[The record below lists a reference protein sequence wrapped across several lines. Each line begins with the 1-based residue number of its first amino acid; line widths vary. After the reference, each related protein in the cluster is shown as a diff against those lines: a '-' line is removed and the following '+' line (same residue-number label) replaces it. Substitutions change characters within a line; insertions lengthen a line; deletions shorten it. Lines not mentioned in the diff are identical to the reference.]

1 MREVGGVI
9 PPCHRH
15 NGWES
20 TVVSASVLL
29 KPNAALF
36 LHHQSSASPSLLIL
50 RPRRRSQVGLR
61 VSSSVAP
68 PPPSFSL
75 LSDSTRTLS
84 SLLAL
89 ALSLSASSIV
99 LSSARR
105 VAERAA
111 AVAAPSAEDLAELLS
126 LRGSLAWAV
135 RPLFFAARRVERPS
149 GYLNTP
155 LTVVASGM
163 AKWLDIYSGVLMVRV
178 LLSWFPNIPWD
189 RQPTSATHISISSG
203 TSSRP
208 SSIRSMSVLF
218 WLLLSWE
225 LWDRS

>member
-1 MREVGGVI
+1 MA
-9 PPCHRH
+9 
-15 NGWES
+15 
-20 TVVSASVLL
+20 TVVSASVLP

-36 LHHQSSASPSLLIL
+36 LHHQSSASPSLLLL

-89 ALSLSASSIV
+89 ALSASSIV

-111 AVAAPSAEDLAELLS
+111 AVAAPSAEDLAELRS

-135 RPLFFAARRVERPS
+135 RPLFFVVRRVERPS

>member
-1 MREVGGVI
+1 MHGMWFGLAT
-9 PPCHRH
+9 
-15 NGWES
+15 G
-20 TVVSASVLL
+20 VSASVLL

-36 LHHQSSASPSLLIL
+36 LHHQSSASPSLLLL

-111 AVAAPSAEDLAELLS
+111 AAAAPSAKDLAEVRS

-218 WLLLSWE
+218 CLLLSWE